1 MKKLSSDERLKRL
14 NADLDKMLSVAGIV
28 REYENI
34 EDKEYAKLT
43 LFGLTKK
50 EAKAWLK
57 REPNYISRR
66 KVTDSRTDEDE
77 TEPKQLGF
85 GAAKRTLY
93 EIAKEKRE
101 KLRFFASAK
110 TT

>member
-1 MKKLSSDERLKRL
+1 LKKLSSDERLKRL

-57 REPNYISRR
+57 REPNFSSDASYHEPQNRRRVTRIRGTIS
-66 KVTDSRTDEDE
+66 
-77 TEPKQLGF
+77 
-85 GAAKRTLY
+85 
-93 EIAKEKRE
+93 
-101 KLRFFASAK
+101 
-110 TT
+110 